1 MVRPLRPGGVK
12 CYGMFIPFSDC
23 AALTEIPEDP
33 SPTQSDFDAF
43 HHRLRLC
50 YAELPKRLV
59 QLADFVSDA
68 PDEVALG
75 TVSSL
80 ASQAGVQPSTVV
92 RFARTLGFAGFSDMQ
107 AVFRDRL
114 RVRNVTYRERV
125 NALHRVDGEAVE
137 ASVIF
142 NGFYEA
148 AQESLRALQTQ
159 LMPDRLEAAVTT
171 LAQAECLY
179 LLGLRR
185 SMPVI
190 RYLSYLL
197 AKLDIRHQIIGL
209 ETGMEEESFAHAG
222 PKDAALLLSYKAYA
236 PRTVEL
242 FEALEARQVPVISMT
257 DSAASP
263 VIPQSGLWLEVHE
276 ADFQGFRSN
285 AASMVLVSTLAA
297 AVAERRG

>member
-1 MVRPLRPGGVK
+1 M
-12 CYGMFIPFSDC
+12 
-23 AALTEIPEDP
+23 TEISEDV
-33 SPTQSDFDAF
+33 SPPQSDFDAF
-43 HHRLRLC
+43 HQRLRHC
-50 YAELPKRLV
+50 YADLPKRLV
-59 QLADFVSDA
+59 QLADFVSA
-68 PDEVALG
+68 SPDEVALG

-80 ASQAGVQPSTVV
+80 AGQAGVQPSTVV

-114 RVRNVTYRERV
+114 RVRNVTYRDRV
-125 NALHRVDGEAVE
+125 NALHRVDGEPLE

-148 AQESLRALQTQ
+148 ALDSLHALQAH
-159 LMPDRLEAAVTT
+159 LLPDRLEAAVTT
-171 LAQAECLY
+171 LAQADCLY

-209 ETGMEEESFAHAG
+209 ETGMEEESFLHAG
-222 PKDAALLLSYKAYA
+222 PQDAALVLSYTAYA
-236 PRTVEL
+236 PRTIEL
-242 FEALEARQVPVISMT
+242 FNALEARQVPVISMT
-257 DSAASP
+257 DSAGSP

-297 AVAERRG
+297 AIAERRG

>member
-1 MVRPLRPGGVK
+1 MPGFAME
-12 CYGMFIPFSDC
+12 YPFPFADHL
-23 AALTEIPEDP
+23 ALTDIAEDAV
-33 SPTQSDFDAF
+33 PTQSDFDAF
-43 HHRLRLC
+43 HHRLRQC
-50 YAELPKRLV
+50 YAQLPKRLV
-59 QLADFVSDA
+59 QLADFVTED

-80 ASQAGVQPSTVV
+80 ARQAGVQPSTVV
-92 RFARTLGFAGFSDMQ
+92 RFARTLGFGGFSEMQ
-107 AVFRDRL
+107 VVFRDRL

-125 NALHRVDGEAVE
+125 NALHRIDGEPLE

-148 AQESLRALQTQ
+148 AHDSLRALQAH
-159 LMPDRLEAAVTT
+159 LLPERLEAAVTT
-171 LAQAECLY
+171 MAQAYCLY

-222 PKDAALLLSYKAYA
+222 PEDAALVLSYTDYA
-236 PRTVEL
+236 PRTIEL
-242 FEALEARQVPVISMT
+242 FQALEARHVPVIAMT

-285 AASMVLVSTLAA
+285 AASLVLVSTLAA
-297 AVAERRG
+297 AIAERRG

>member
-1 MVRPLRPGGVK
+1 MALRVAPRP
-12 CYGMFIPFSDC
+12 CYGIFIPIPDD
-23 AALTEIPEDP
+23 AALTEISEDA
-33 SPTQSDFDAF
+33 SPPQSDFDAF
-43 HHRLRLC
+43 HQRLRHC
-50 YAELPKRLV
+50 YADLPKRLV
-59 QLADFVSDA
+59 QLADFVSA
-68 PDEVALG
+68 SPDEVALG

-80 ASQAGVQPSTVV
+80 AGQAGVQPSTVV

-114 RVRNVTYRERV
+114 RVRNVTYRDRV
-125 NALHRVDGEAVE
+125 NALHRVDGEPLE

-148 AQESLRALQTQ
+148 AIDSLHALQAH
-159 LMPDRLEAAVTT
+159 LLPDRLEAAVTM
-171 LAQAECLY
+171 LAQADCIY

-209 ETGMEEESFAHAG
+209 ETGMEEESFLHAG
-222 PKDAALLLSYKAYA
+222 PHDAALVLSYTAYA
-236 PRTVEL
+236 PRTIEL
-242 FEALEARQVPVISMT
+242 FNALEARQVPVISMT
-257 DSAASP
+257 DSAGSP

-297 AVAERRG
+297 AIAERRG

>member
-1 MVRPLRPGGVK
+1 
-12 CYGMFIPFSDC
+12 
-23 AALTEIPEDP
+23 LTEFPEDA
-33 SPTQSDFDAF
+33 SPPQSDFDAF
-43 HHRLRLC
+43 HQRLRGC
-50 YAELPKRLV
+50 YADLPKRLV
-59 QLADFVSDA
+59 QLADFVTAS

-80 ASQAGVQPSTVV
+80 AGQAGVQPSTVV

-114 RVRNVTYRERV
+114 RVRNVAYRDRV
-125 NALHRVDGEAVE
+125 NALHRVDGEPLE

-148 AQESLRALQTQ
+148 ALDSLRALQAH
-159 LMPDRLEAAVTT
+159 LLPDRLEAAVTT
-171 LAQAECLY
+171 LAQAQCLY

-197 AKLDIRHQIIGL
+197 AKLDIHHQIIGL
-209 ETGMEEESFAHAG
+209 ETGMEEESFGHAG
-222 PKDAALLLSYKAYA
+222 AQDAALVLSYTAYA
-236 PRTVEL
+236 PRTIEL
-242 FEALEARQVPVISMT
+242 FQALEARHVPVISMT
-257 DSAASP
+257 DNAASP

-297 AVAERRG
+297 AIAERRG

>member
-1 MVRPLRPGGVK
+1 MCCLDRVFRRSLTLPIRFRG
-12 CYGMFIPFSDC
+12 FSS
-23 AALTEIPEDP
+23 T
-33 SPTQSDFDAF
+33 
-43 HHRLRLC
+43 LRLC
-50 YAELPKRLV
+50 YEELPKRLV
-59 QLADFVSDA
+59 QLADFVSNA

-92 RFARTLGFAGFSDMQ
+92 RFARTLGFSGFSDMQ

-114 RVRNVTYRERV
+114 RVRNVAYRDRV
-125 NALHRVDGEAVE
+125 NALHRVDGKAVE

-148 AQESLRALQTQ
+148 AQDSLRALQNQ
-159 LMPDRLEAAVTT
+159 LLPDRLEAAVTT
-171 LAQAECLY
+171 LSQAECLY

-222 PKDAALLLSYKAYA
+222 PGDAALVLSYKVYA
-236 PRTVEL
+236 PRTIEL
-242 FEALEARQVPVISMT
+242 FKALEARQVPVISMT

-263 VIPQSGLWLEVHE
+263 VIPQSGHWLEVHE

>member
-1 MVRPLRPGGVK
+1 M
-12 CYGMFIPFSDC
+12 
-23 AALTEIPEDP
+23 TEPSEDSP
-33 SPTQSDFDAF
+33 SPQTDFDAF
-43 HHRLRLC
+43 HQRLRQC
-50 YAELPKRLV
+50 YESLPKRLV
-59 QLADFVSDA
+59 QLADFVSSS

-114 RVRNVTYRERV
+114 RVRNVTYRDRV
-125 NALHRVDGEAVE
+125 NALHRVDGEPLE

-142 NGFYEA
+142 TGFYEA
-148 AQESLRALQTQ
+148 ALESLHALQAH
-159 LMPDRLEAAVTT
+159 LMPERLEAAVTT
-171 LAQAECLY
+171 LSQAQCIY

-209 ETGMEEESFAHAG
+209 ETGMEEESFLHAG
-222 PKDAALLLSYKAYA
+222 PGDAALVLSYTAYA
-236 PRTVEL
+236 PRTIEL
-242 FEALEARQVPVISMT
+242 FNALETRLVPVISMT
-257 DSAASP
+257 DSAGSP

-297 AVAERRG
+297 AIAERRG

>member
-1 MVRPLRPGGVK
+1 M
-12 CYGMFIPFSDC
+12 DET
-23 AALTEIPEDP
+23 ALTDFPNDDASEL
-33 SPTQSDFDAF
+33 SDFDAF
-43 HHRLRLC
+43 HHRLRLS
-50 YAELPKRLV
+50 YAGLPRRLV
-59 QLADFVSDA
+59 QLADFVTRE

-80 ASQAGVQPSTVV
+80 AHQAGVQPSTVV
-92 RFARTLGFAGFSDMQ
+92 RFARTLGFSGFSDMQ

-114 RVRNVTYRERV
+114 RLRNVTYKDRV
-125 NALHRVDGEAVE
+125 SALHRGDGQPLEGAT
-137 ASVIF
+137 IF
-142 NGFYEA
+142 NGFFEA
-148 AQESLRALQTQ
+148 AMESLRALQSH
-159 LMPDRLEAAVTT
+159 LIPERLEAAIAT
-171 LAQAECLY
+171 LSAADCIY

-209 ETGMEEESFAHAG
+209 ETGMEEESFTHAG
-222 PKDAALLLSYKAYA
+222 PQDAAIVLSYTAYA
-236 PRTVEL
+236 PRTIEL
-242 FEALEARQVPVISMT
+242 FRALEARSVPVIAMT

-263 VIPQSGLWLEVHE
+263 VIPASGLWLEVHE